1 MTDKFLSRKFI
12 LTCVIQ
18 MLLFISLWFGHLP
31 VEAFQTLTITI
42 ISGYLLLNTSQN
54 VLTKDNTN
62 DTTSL

>member
-18 MLLFISLWFGHLP
+18 MLLFISLWFGYLP

-42 ISGYLLLNTSQN
+42 ISSYLLLNTSQN
-54 VLTKDNTN
+54 VLTKEKKE
-62 DTTSL
+62 

>member
-1 MTDKFLSRKFI
+1 MADKFLSRKFI

-18 MLLFISLWFGHLP
+18 MLLFISLWFGQLP

-54 VLTKDNTN
+54 VLTKEKKDE
-62 DTTSL
+62 TTL

>member
-18 MLLFISLWFGHLP
+18 MLLFLSLWLGSLP
-31 VEAFQTLTITI
+31 VEAFQTLTITL

-54 VLTKDNTN
+54 VLTKVKEDE
-62 DTTSL
+62 S

>member
-18 MLLFISLWFGHLP
+18 VLLFLSLWFGSLP
-31 VEAFQTLTITI
+31 VEAFQTLTITL

-54 VLTKDNTN
+54 VLTKVKED
-62 DTTSL
+62 DTSL

>member
-42 ISGYLLLNTSQN
+42 ISGYLFLNSAQNIMMKEKTDDSQ
-54 VLTKDNTN
+54 V
-62 DTTSL
+62 

>member
-18 MLLFISLWFGHLP
+18 MLLFVSLWFGQLP

-54 VLTKDNTN
+54 VLTKEKKDE
-62 DTTSL
+62 SEV

>member
-1 MTDKFLSRKFI
+1 MSDKFLSRKFI

-18 MLLFISLWFGHLP
+18 MLLFLSLWFGKLP

-54 VLTKDNTN
+54 VLTKEKAE
-62 DTTSL
+62 

>member
-18 MLLFISLWFGHLP
+18 TLLFLSLWFGSLP
-31 VEAFQTLTITI
+31 VEAFQTLTITL

-54 VLTKDNTN
+54 VLTKVK
-62 DTTSL
+62 

>member
-18 MLLFISLWFGHLP
+18 MLLFLSLWFGQLP

-42 ISGYLLLNTSQN
+42 ISGYLLMNVGQRAITSKEKT
-54 VLTKDNTN
+54 L
-62 DTTSL
+62 